1 VRWIR
6 EASPGALAAVIVG
19 VFVVANVVGVVA
31 LLIDPCDGLT
41 RPIVW
46 AFVATPLFGLA
57 MFVVC
62 VRVTP
67 QTWIAIVAAL
77 ATIVVTGIAL
87 VMIILVQEAELC
99 TV

>member
-46 AFVATPLFGLA
+46 ASVATPLFGLA

-77 ATIVVTGIAL
+77 AATVVTAITL
-87 VMIILVQEAELC
+87 VLLILLQEAELC
-99 TV
+99 TA